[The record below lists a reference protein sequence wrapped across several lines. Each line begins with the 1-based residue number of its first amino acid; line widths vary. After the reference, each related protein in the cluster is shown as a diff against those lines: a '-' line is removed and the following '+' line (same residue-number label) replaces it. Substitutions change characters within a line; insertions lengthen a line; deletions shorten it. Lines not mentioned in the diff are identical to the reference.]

1 MESFPTPA
9 EVDRIVAMTNPVVRN
24 LMITQC
30 YYELSSMMIQKLG
43 AGANWCTFATWASK
57 QAGQTIRHED
67 LERTLLER
75 LQKESAV
82 KELLDEITHLLV
94 PTGLPREKVTSLAM
108 KWLTPKGVA
117 NRAGDAVARG
127 NLKVFAEI
135 GREFARFGATCLGDL
150 QYNEETIV
158 KFCNELRPGDPPD
171 GQQFLRQAFVRYYRA
186 LFEKDDKKR
195 AEYMFM
201 ANLEIGY
208 HEQTRLQPEIA
219 EALNAS
225 LAGSGTSVWR
235 FVQIVFPYRIW
246 LIQFFWKTMRA
257 FGRPTPLD
265 LATERFTSLVR
276 EQIRRF
282 LTKYVMEIHFP
293 DGPGLRLGKDLKTA
307 FAPLL
312 QQLDS
317 QELIALLRKI
327 DPTPDDLLDSGTRD
341 WANLPDRLHFIVDMF
356 RCYHQRPS
364 LAWMPFDEQQLTALQ
379 TGKIPGGML

>member
-9 EVDRIVAMTNPVVRN
+9 DVDRIAAMTNPVLRN

-30 YYELSSMMIQKLG
+30 YYELSAMMMKKMG
-43 AGANWCTFATWASK
+43 VGANWCTFATWASK

-67 LERTLLER
+67 LQRTLQER
-75 LQKESAV
+75 LEQESGV
-82 KELLDEITHLLV
+82 KEMLNEISHILV
-94 PTGLPREKVTSLAM
+94 PTGLAKEKIANLAM

-135 GREFARFGATCLGDL
+135 GREFARFGATCFGDV
-150 QYNEETIV
+150 QYSEETIA
-158 KFCNELRPGDPPD
+158 KFCNELRQGDPPD
-171 GQQFLRQAFVRYYRA
+171 GQQYLRQAFVRYYRA
-186 LFEKDDKKR
+186 IFEKDNKR
-195 AEYMFM
+195 KAEYMFM

-225 LAGSGTSVWR
+225 LSGSGTSVWR

-246 LIQFFWKTMRA
+246 LIQLYWTTMRA
-257 FGRPTPLD
+257 LGRPTTLD
-265 LATERFTSLVR
+265 LVTERFTNLAR
-276 EQIRRF
+276 ERIRKL

-293 DGPGLRLGKDLKTA
+293 DGPGLRLGKDLKIT

-312 QQLDS
+312 QRLDD
-317 QELIALLRKI
+317 QELITLLQKI
-327 DPTPDDLLDSGTRD
+327 DPTPDDLTDSGARD

-356 RCYHQRPS
+356 RCYHERPS
-364 LAWMPFDEQQLTALQ
+364 LAWTPFEEQQVNAFKG
-379 TGKIPGGML
+379 GKVPGGVL